1 MRLAV
6 LNHHT
11 HTQEMQVKQFG
22 LQYKS
27 KNYFFFAKTKQM
39 MRFKEHTETH
49 FLIQK
54 KYLRKL
60 PEHLLL

>member
-27 KNYFFFAKTKQM
+27 KKIFFF
-39 MRFKEHTETH
+39 
-49 FLIQK
+49 LQK
-54 KYLRKL
+54 LSK
-60 PEHLLL
+60 